1 MHEERGSTGVPAV
14 RRKRAPRRLLATGL
28 AALLTATSVL
38 VVTAAPATAG
48 PSRFILPTSG
58 SWTDAHQPSTATVE
72 TDGTVPVGTWKSG
85 DDKHT
90 SRAYFTYNL
99 APFQGKH
106 IIRALGV
113 TEETAV
119 NDCSKPREIEL
130 WRTDVPTSAPTWETS
145 PAVREKVADI
155 APSAPCQGQLEVLL
169 TEAVRQAVE
178 AGQTSITFMTRIA
191 GHHESKLPYGR
202 WIRELGISIEANTP
216 PDVPTEL
223 GINGYPYACELQIGT
238 TTPYLAAKV
247 TDPDAAPSNTEPVT
261 ATFAWWPVDD
271 PTMRTEWTSPAKAA
285 GSIFRYDV
293 PAGQMADGRYAFAVR
308 ATDGVGNASAWSAE
322 CRFTVD
328 TTSPTPPTVSST
340 DYPADD
346 GWYGGPG
353 IPGQF
358 TFSAGG
364 DTDTVKFRYSLSG
377 QPTTEVA
384 ADAPGGSAAV
394 TIAPDRDGPRTL
406 TVEAMDLA
414 GNRSPATS
422 YVFRVRTTSPTIT
435 DANPTAGYGQ
445 PRTLTFAPRM
455 EDVVEYTYRLDD
467 GPEQTVPA
475 AADGTA
481 TVTIT
486 PAKPGY
492 TTVYVRSRTA
502 GDLPSGEGSYRFHL
516 ATKPTVSSVEYPIN
530 KFQGAVAGT
539 PGTFV
544 FEAGMPGVTEF
555 VYSLDGRPA
564 ETVAAGADGSASV
577 AYTPMTAGIRR
588 VTVYTRTGDGTV
600 SETFSGTFY
609 VSRAS

>member
-1 MHEERGSTGVPAV
+1 MPAV
-14 RRKRAPRRLLATGL
+14 RRRRVPRRLLATGL
-28 AALLTATSVL
+28 TALLTATSAL
-38 VVTAAPATAG
+38 VVTATPASAG
-48 PSRFILPTSG
+48 TSRFILPTSG
-58 SWTDAHQPSTATVE
+58 SWTDARQPSTAFPE
-72 TDGTVPVGTWKSG
+72 TDGTVPVGTWESG
-85 DDKHT
+85 DDRHI

-99 APFQGKH
+99 SPFQGKH
-106 IIRALGV
+106 IIRALGLS
-113 TEETAV
+113 EETAV

-145 PAVREKVADI
+145 PAVREKIADI
-155 APSAPCQGQLEVLL
+155 APTAPCRGQLEVPL

-191 GHHESKLPYGR
+191 GDHEEKLPYGR

-216 PDVPTEL
+216 PDVPTDLGVNGLPCADEL
-223 GINGYPYACELQIGT
+223 HIGT

-247 TDPDAAPSNTEPVT
+247 TDADAAPSNAEPVT
-261 ATFAWWPVDD
+261 ATFAWWPVTD
-271 PTMRTEWTSPAKAA
+271 PTRRTESTSPAKAA
-285 GSIFRYDV
+285 GSSFSYNV
-293 PAGQMADGRYAFAVR
+293 AAGQMVDGTYAFAVR
-308 ATDGVGNASAWSAE
+308 ATDRTGDTSAWSAE

-328 TTSPTPPTVSST
+328 STSPAQPTVSST

-364 DTDTVKFRYSLSG
+364 DTDTVKFRYVLAG
-377 QPTTEVA
+377 QPTIEVPV
-384 ADAPGGSAAV
+384 DAPGGSATV
-394 TIAPDRDGPRTL
+394 TITPDRDGPRTL
-406 TVEAMDLA
+406 TVEAVDRA

-435 DANPTAGYGQ
+435 DGNPTAGYGQ
-445 PRTLTFAPRM
+445 PRTLTFSPRM
-455 EDVVEYTYRLDD
+455 ENVVEYTYRLND
-467 GPEQTVPA
+467 GPEQTVA
-475 AADGTA
+475 AVADGTA

-486 PAKPGY
+486 PTRPGY
-492 TTVYVRSRTA
+492 NDVYVRSRTA
-502 GDLPSGEGSYRFHL
+502 GDLPSGEGTYRFYL

-544 FEAGMPGVTEF
+544 LQAGMPGVAEF
-555 VYSLDGRPA
+555 VYSFDGQPA
-564 ETVAAGADGSASV
+564 QTVAAGADGSASV
-577 AYTPMTAGIRR
+577 GYTPTTAGIHRI
-588 VTVYTRTGDGTV
+588 TVHTRTGDGIV

-609 VSRAS
+609 ASRAS